1 MEKMFENIGRIT
13 TQKEYDMLLS
23 HLESLIRIAT
33 QDGYLSEQNADNE
46 YTREIGRLSRLC
58 AHYENEFMTFDFKVK
73 TPLLQSIQDEIS
85 KRGLKHKEAA
95 ELIGVNEPD
104 FSRMIRGKRPI
115 SMRVAKRLYTEF
127 NIDPKLIVE
136 YS

>member
-13 TQKEYDMLLS
+13 THQEYDLLLGN
-23 HLESLIRIAT
+23 LESLIQAAT
-33 QDGYLSEQNADNE
+33 QGGYLSEQNADNE

-58 AHYENEFMTFDFKVK
+58 ALYENEFMTFDFKVK

-85 KRGLKHKEAA
+85 KRGLEHKEAA
-95 ELIGVNEPD
+95 ELIGVNEPA
-104 FSRMIRGKRPI
+104 FSRMMRGKRPI
-115 SMRVAKRLYTEF
+115 SMRIAKRLYREF

>member
-13 TQKEYDMLLS
+13 THQEYDLLLGN
-23 HLESLIRIAT
+23 LESLIQTAT
-33 QDGYLSEQNADNE
+33 QGGYLSEQNADNE

-58 AHYENEFMTFDFKVK
+58 ALYENEFMTFDFKVK

-85 KRGLKHKEAA
+85 KRGLEHKEAA
-95 ELIGVNEPD
+95 ELIGVNEPA
-104 FSRMIRGKRPI
+104 FSRMMRGKRPI
-115 SMRVAKRLYTEF
+115 SMRIAKRLYREF

>member
-1 MEKMFENIGRIT
+1 MEKIFENIGRIT
-13 TQKEYDMLLS
+13 TQKEYDLLLN
-23 HLESLIRIAT
+23 HLESLIQTAT
-33 QDGYLSEQNADNE
+33 QEGYLSEQNADNE

-73 TPLLQSIQDEIS
+73 TPLLQSIQNEIS
-85 KRGLKHKEAA
+85 KRGLKHEEAA
-95 ELIGVNEPD
+95 ELIGVNEPA
-104 FSRMIRGKRPI
+104 FSRIMRGKRPI
-115 SMRVAKRLYTEF
+115 TMRVAKRLYREF